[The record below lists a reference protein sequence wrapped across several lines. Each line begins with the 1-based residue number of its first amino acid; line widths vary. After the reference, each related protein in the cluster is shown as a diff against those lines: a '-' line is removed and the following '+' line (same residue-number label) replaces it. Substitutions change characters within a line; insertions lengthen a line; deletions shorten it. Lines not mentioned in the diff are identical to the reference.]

1 MLQYKRINVSE
12 GIDINKSN
20 KLKGSTIFC
29 YWYFK
34 NVGYKF
40 KPYACNGCHDIS
52 MMVHELESIVIL
64 NVKDVDCRCVSQNIT
79 KNDAINRLKKF

>member
-12 GIDINKSN
+12 GININKSN
-20 KLKGSTIFC
+20 KSKERIIFY

-40 KPYACNGCHDIS
+40 KPYACNGCHNIS
-52 MMVHELESIVIL
+52 MMVYELESIVIL
-64 NVKDVDCRCVSQNIT
+64 NVKDVDCRCF
-79 KNDAINRLKKF
+79 L